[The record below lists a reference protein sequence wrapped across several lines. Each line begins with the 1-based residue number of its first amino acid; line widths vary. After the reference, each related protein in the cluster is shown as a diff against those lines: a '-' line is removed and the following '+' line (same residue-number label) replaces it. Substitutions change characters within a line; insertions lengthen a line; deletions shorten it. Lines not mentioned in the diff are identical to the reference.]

1 VGAAG
6 TVQVEAHTAALVQIS
21 AQHCASL
28 EQLLPLATQPDGVT
42 ALDALDAG
50 PVPAA
55 FVAVTVNV
63 YDVPLLKPV
72 TVWVVLDPADVNPPG
87 LDVTV

>member
-1 VGAAG
+1 M
-6 TVQVEAHTAALVQIS
+6 LL
-21 AQHCASL
+21 QHCESL
-28 EQLLPLATQPDGVT
+28 EQPKPLFTQGVT

-50 PVPAA
+50 PVPTA

-63 YDVPLLKPV
+63 YDVPLVKPV
-72 TVWVVLDPADVNPPG
+72 TVWLVLNPDDVNPPG